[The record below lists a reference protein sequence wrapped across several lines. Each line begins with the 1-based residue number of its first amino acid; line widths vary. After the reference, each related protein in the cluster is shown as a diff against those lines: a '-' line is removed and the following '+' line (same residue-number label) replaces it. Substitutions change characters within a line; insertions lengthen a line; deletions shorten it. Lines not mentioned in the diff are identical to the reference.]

1 MKKLLTAMLLAMLIS
16 ANTAFA
22 LDADFSK
29 NFKDIK
35 DKEDFKEGILL
46 LKQHGIVK
54 GQGETGEFKPES
66 ELNRAELL
74 KILVESMY
82 ADGEKFDDLPN
93 PYSTEIVKVKSEL
106 EGYKTKC
113 FKDVKGNEWFAKYI
127 CYAKAKNWI
136 KGYDDETFRPAQ
148 IVNFVEALKMA
159 LEIHGIEYDE
169 DKTEWFKGI
178 VERAA
183 NSNLIPEDVTGFSQ
197 KLRRGQMA
205 DLIARIIKHKQGK
218 LDDYLG
224 ARKEW
229 RVDYQTLKAK
239 RNLLKERKEKELEI
253 EVENDDN

>member
-1 MKKLLTAMLLAMLIS
+1 MAMLLAMLVT

-22 LDADFSK
+22 LDANFNK
-29 NFKDIK
+29 NFKDID
-35 DKEDFKEGILL
+35 DKEDFKEAILI

-54 GQGETGEFKPES
+54 GQGETGEFKPKAS
-66 ELNRAELL
+66 LNRAELL

-93 PYSTEIVKVKSEL
+93 PYSTEIVKVKNEL
-106 EGYKTKC
+106 EGYKAKC
-113 FKDVKGNEWFAKYI
+113 FEDVKGNEWFAKYI
-127 CYAKAKNWI
+127 CYAKAKGWI
-136 KGYDDETFRPAQ
+136 KGYSDGKFRPAQ

-183 NSNLIPEDVTGFSQ
+183 NHNLIPEDISEFAQ
-197 KLRRGQMA
+197 QLRRDQMA

-218 LDDYLG
+218 LEDYLG
-224 ARKEW
+224 ARKQLK
-229 RVDYQTLKAK
+229 VDYQTLKAK
-239 RNLLKERKEKELEI
+239 KNLLKEKKEKEN
-253 EVENDDN
+253 EVEVEDEDEDDSN